1 MLRVPSTIQKVSTL
15 ADGGLTL
22 TVHTQE
28 LDPADEAEVMQ
39 LKRKLGY
46 FVFAVQESITVEDIP
61 TEQLEFAG
69 EKSPGQRLR
78 AVLYRLWEQDKLGY
92 KEFELF
98 YQAKM
103 NRIIDSLKEK
113 LI

>member
-1 MLRVPSTIQKVSTL
+1 MLRIPATISKVSSM
-15 ADGGLTL
+15 ADGGWSL

-28 LDPADEAEVMQ
+28 LDPTDEAEVAK

-46 FVFAVQESITVEDIP
+46 FVFAVEENITAEDIP
-61 TEQLEFAG
+61 TESLEFPT
-69 EKSPGQRLR
+69 EKSPSQRLR
-78 AVLYRLWEQDKLGY
+78 AVFYRLWEQDKRGY

-103 NRIIDSLKEK
+103 NRIIESLKEK